1 MKKLLLI
8 SSAVVLLI
16 ACNKDK
22 FQTRPDIKIKSYN
35 SKTISPGGNLEIRLE
50 YTDKEG
56 DIGEGA
62 FFGARIRLNQKPLS
76 VADNDQN
83 DTLNNS
89 IPKMP
94 NYDKGEL
101 VMTLGYGFLKE
112 STTENDTLIFKIAV
126 TDIAGHASDTLTTDQ
141 IIILKN

>member
-8 SSAVVLLI
+8 SSAFVLLI
-16 ACNKDK
+16 ACSKDK
-22 FQTRPDIKIKSYN
+22 FQTRPDIRIKSYN
-35 SKTISPGGNLEIRLE
+35 SKTISPGQDLEIRFD

-56 DIGEGA
+56 DIGQGA
-62 FFGARIRLNQKPLS
+62 FFGVRMRLNQKPLS

-83 DTLNNS
+83 DTLNNK
-89 IPKMP
+89 IPEMP
-94 NYDKGEL
+94 DYDKGEL

-112 STTENDTLIFKIAV
+112 STTENDTLVFKIAV
-126 TDIAGHASDTLTTDQ
+126 TDIAGHASDTLTTDK